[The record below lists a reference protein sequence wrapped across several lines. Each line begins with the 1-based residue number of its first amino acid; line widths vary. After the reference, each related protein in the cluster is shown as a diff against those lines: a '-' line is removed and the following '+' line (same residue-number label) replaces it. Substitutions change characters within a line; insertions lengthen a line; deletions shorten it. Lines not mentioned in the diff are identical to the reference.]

1 MNIKNKL
8 LIALLLLVFVTS
20 VGTVVAEDAGISDE
34 LATDDVDEA
43 IALSEDVDEPLA
55 AAGAEESLAAADNEE
70 TLAAG
75 AEESLAAADNEET
88 LAAGDESSSSGDE
101 QTLAS
106 LGIRVE
112 VLDKNV
118 KVGDK
123 FRVKVTIVNSGKV
136 PAESVAAGLSFT
148 DLSENPDA
156 TFKLVDNGGH
166 AVQDAE
172 TGWVINLDY
181 LAAGATEEVI
191 LTFLA
196 TESGT
201 KNIVADVNADNSI
214 SEPDSETNT
223 TITVGE
229 NSNSADN
236 SAKVKVSAAKAM
248 HATGNPLALLALS
261 LFCIVPYYRR
271 N

>member
-8 LIALLLLVFVTS
+8 LISLLILVFVTS
-20 VGTVVAEDAGISDE
+20 VGVAFAEDAEISDE
-34 LATDDVDEA
+34 LAVDDVDESIA
-43 IALSEDVDEPLA
+43 INEDVDEPIA
-55 AAGAEESLAAADNEE
+55 ATDAEE
-70 TLAAG
+70 TLT
-75 AEESLAAADNEET
+75 AADDDET
-88 LAAGDESSSSGDE
+88 LTVGEENASSGDE
-101 QTLAS
+101 QKLAS

-123 FRVKVTIVNSGKV
+123 FRVKVTIINGGDI
-136 PAESVAAGLSFT
+136 PAQSVAAGLSFT

-172 TGWVINLDY
+172 TGWIINLDY
-181 LAAGATEEVI
+181 LEAGATEEVI
-191 LTFLA
+191 LTFLS

-201 KNIVADVNADNSI
+201 KYIVADVNADNSI
-214 SEPDSETNT
+214 PEQDSETNT

-229 NSNSADN
+229 NSNSAGN
-236 SAKVKVSAAKAM
+236 AVTNNAKSKAVASKSL
-248 HATGNPLALLALS
+248 HATGNPLALLALA
-261 LFCIVPYYRR
+261 LCCMVPYYRR